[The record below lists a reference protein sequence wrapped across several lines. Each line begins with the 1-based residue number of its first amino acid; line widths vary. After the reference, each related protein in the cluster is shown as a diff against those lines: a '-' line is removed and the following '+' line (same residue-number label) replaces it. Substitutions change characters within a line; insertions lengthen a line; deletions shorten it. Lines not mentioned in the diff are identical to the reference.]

1 MLRIRAGFT
10 LLELLVVVVIIG
22 LLASYVGPRYFSQL
36 GRSEVQAAR
45 AQMRAL
51 AQGIEQFRIDT
62 GRFPSTGE
70 GLAALQT
77 APPGVAGWRGPY
89 LRQAVP
95 VDPWGNAYRYRSP
108 ADGNDFEIVSLGNDG
123 QPGGAQDAADL
134 TAY

>member
-1 MLRIRAGFT
+1 LRTKTGFT

-22 LLASYVGPRYFSQL
+22 LLASYVGPRYLAQL

-51 AQGIEQFRIDT
+51 AQGVEQFRIDT
-62 GRFPSTGE
+62 GRFPTSSE

-77 APPGVAGWRGPY
+77 APPGAAGWRGPY

-95 VDPWGNAYRYRSP
+95 ADPWGNPYRYRSP
-108 ADGNDFEIVSLGNDG
+108 AEGKDFEILSLGKDG

-134 TAY
+134 TAH